1 MAVTTQY
8 STEYTSVF
16 QSATPS
22 LLPTST
28 WDGRVRG
35 QFFACTQDGAGDAT
49 SSFAITKLPP
59 GTTRL
64 IVPMCFFYANWT
76 TASATLDFGWDAY
89 TDLNGDTVAA
99 DPDGLVNGISVESA
113 GVIGFE
119 ELTASAGAGITTATG
134 YTRVFSSKDPVVLR
148 LTSTDEAIADADA
161 VAGMIFYMLD

>member
-49 SSFAITKLPP
+49 SSFAITK
-59 GTTRL
+59 
-64 IVPMCFFYANWT
+64 A
-76 TASATLDFGWDAY
+76 
-89 TDLNGDTVAA
+89 
-99 DPDGLVNGISVESA
+99 
-113 GVIGFE
+113 
-119 ELTASAGAGITTATG
+119 ATG
-134 YTRVFSSKDPVVLR
+134 NHTAHRADVFLLR
-148 LTSTDEAIADADA
+148 E
-161 VAGMIFYMLD
+161 LDHGKRNA